1 MNKTV
6 RQSLLENIKK
16 MNKALIKDTPKKRS
30 KYKTYQKRIN
40 QLYKM
45 MNLKG
50 SEYLVQ
56 EGDLK

>member
-6 RQSLLENIKK
+6 RQSLIENIKK

-30 KYKTYQKRIN
+30 KYKTYQNRIN

-56 EGDLK
+56 EGDFK

>member
-16 MNKALIKDTPKKRS
+16 MNKTLIKDTPKKRS